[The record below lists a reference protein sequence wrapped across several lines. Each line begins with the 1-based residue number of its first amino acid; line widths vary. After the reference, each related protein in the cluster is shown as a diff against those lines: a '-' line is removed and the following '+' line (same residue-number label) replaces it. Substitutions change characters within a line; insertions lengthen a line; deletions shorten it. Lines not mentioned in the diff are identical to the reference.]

1 MNLREINRRH
11 IGCKGACSQS
21 SEDLLG
27 AWTIA
32 GSRIRIAETCFDEG
46 RKAGEAR
53 SASAA
58 PQARTVYAPS
68 MNDPRIVAALNARKR
83 LGEAMLSGDF
93 KTVETIFA
101 PDLVVHSPINM
112 VVNRENVLARLRS
125 GQISYEPNV
134 EERIEFAG
142 VRGGA
147 VVLMGEEIV
156 QPIRNA
162 PNVGKTVHRRFT
174 DIWKNL
180 GGLWKLAIRQATVT
194 SVE

>member
-1 MNLREINRRH
+1 MNRRT
-11 IGCKGACSQS
+11 
-21 SEDLLG
+21 LLRSG
-27 AWTIA
+27 LSITTANVVTML
-32 GSRIRIAETCFDEG
+32 
-46 RKAGEAR
+46 AR

-58 PQARTVYAPS
+58 PQAPTVYEPS

-83 LGEAMLSGDF
+83 LGAAMLSGDF
-93 KTVETIFA
+93 KAVETIFA

-162 PNVGKTVHRRFT
+162 PNAGKTVHRRFT
-174 DIWKNL
+174 DVWKNL